1 MGASEANAPAAD
13 ASLLLISVLS
23 DRSFVSLQPRYLN
36 WFEIGMCPPSTE
48 ICCGSPAPEWPVMPS
63 CRLRTS

>member
-36 WFEIGMCPPSTE
+36 WSDWLDT
-48 ICCGSPAPEWPVMPS
+48 AY
-63 CRLRTS
+63 RTIDTDSG